1 MSENHEGIHDLLR
14 ELREKLDNL
23 HAPEERERLTR
34 LADDIEGRMTAHL
47 NEDHQQELIDE
58 LRDEVI
64 QFEARHPDAAA
75 TIHSLINMLSSLG
88 L

>member
-1 MSENHEGIHDLLR
+1 M
-14 ELREKLDNL
+14 
-23 HAPEERERLTR
+23 
-34 LADDIEGRMTAHL
+34 IE
-47 NEDHQQELIDE
+47 E

-75 TIHSLINMLSSLG
+75 TIHNLINMLSSLG

>member
-1 MSENHEGIHDLLR
+1 MKENNEGVHDLLR
-14 ELREKLDNL
+14 ELRDKLENVTS
-23 HAPEERERLTR
+23 PEERDRLGN
-34 LADDIEGRMTAHL
+34 LVNDIEGRLTAHL
-47 NEDHQQELIDE
+47 NEDHHQEVIEE

-75 TIHSLINMLSSLG
+75 TIHNLINMLSSLG